1 MKKRIGLISLGI
13 VLALSMGACG
23 KKEAPPQKGEGME
36 ALKEKLNETKNDIES
51 DTSSE
56 SMEDDGD
63 EYEPEKKKETSGK
76 YYKTNEEVV
85 MFESEAT
92 IEETLIADESGVKIT
107 AKSLYYDDYE
117 PKITFEIENNSDE
130 AILVRSSSTNDNG
143 NAINGYMVDAL
154 FMSEDIEPGKK
165 SKTSM
170 YIDSDE
176 LMRLG
181 IKDIAEISLFFE
193 VDDADY
199 QTIFT
204 CNKTIE
210 TSIADSYDY
219 SKESY
224 SDAVQNEYVA
234 DYLMYDLEYYADDV
248 AYDNEGVQIVSEA
261 MADEDFEGNTLLL
274 EFANNSDQKKNIA
287 ISDIEINGVA
297 VYGYT
302 WTYRALLP
310 GKKSVDDISFDY
322 IIDEEFIKELG
333 IKEIG
338 SIAFNVALEDPETE
352 ELGEGKRVEIVLPD
366 KSSDAD
372 IKGEEVLNENGIKLI
387 SVGMMENPGDYDDD
401 INMLFLVENN
411 TDKTVYASTN
421 YGDSSVNDYMGTI
434 YCSDIKILPGGK
446 GFLNAYIS
454 ESDMEEFEIGSIDD
468 IEKVELA
475 FTVID
480 TEWNDIVESTV
491 TLEY

>member
-63 EYEPEKKKETSGK
+63 EYESEKKKETSGK

-92 IEETLIADESGVKIT
+92 IEETVIADESDVKIT

-130 AILVRSSSTNDNG
+130 AILVRSISTNDNG

-224 SDAVQNEYVA
+224 SNAVQNEYVA
-234 DYLMYDLEYYADDV
+234 DYLQYDLESHRIPVDGSWKYMRVNGMSVLGID
-248 AYDNEGVQIVSEA
+248 
-261 MADEDFEGNTLLL
+261 L
-274 EFANNSDQKKNIA
+274 EKNQK
-287 ISDIEINGVA
+287 
-297 VYGYT
+297 
-302 WTYRALLP
+302 AL
-310 GKKSVDDISFDY
+310 K
-322 IIDEEFIKELG
+322 EFI
-333 IKEIG
+333 
-338 SIAFNVALEDPETE
+338 AQ
-352 ELGEGKRVEIVLPD
+352 
-366 KSSDAD
+366 
-372 IKGEEVLNENGIKLI
+372 
-387 SVGMMENPGDYDDD
+387 
-401 INMLFLVENN
+401 
-411 TDKTVYASTN
+411 
-421 YGDSSVNDYMGTI
+421 
-434 YCSDIKILPGGK
+434 
-446 GFLNAYIS
+446 
-454 ESDMEEFEIGSIDD
+454 
-468 IEKVELA
+468 
-475 FTVID
+475 
-480 TEWNDIVESTV
+480 
-491 TLEY
+491 

>member
-13 VLALSMGACG
+13 VLALSIGACG
-23 KKEAPPQKGEGME
+23 KKEAPPQKGESME

-92 IEETLIADESGVKIT
+92 IEETVIADESGVKIT
-107 AKSLYYDDYE
+107 AKGLYYDDYE

-130 AILVRSSSTNDNG
+130 AILVRSISTNDNG

-248 AYDNEGVQIVSEA
+248 VYDNEGVQIRC
-261 MADEDFEGNTLLL
+261 G
-274 EFANNSDQKKNIA
+274 
-287 ISDIEINGVA
+287 
-297 VYGYT
+297 
-302 WTYRALLP
+302 
-310 GKKSVDDISFDY
+310 
-322 IIDEEFIKELG
+322 
-333 IKEIG
+333 
-338 SIAFNVALEDPETE
+338 
-352 ELGEGKRVEIVLPD
+352 
-366 KSSDAD
+366 
-372 IKGEEVLNENGIKLI
+372 
-387 SVGMMENPGDYDDD
+387 
-401 INMLFLVENN
+401 
-411 TDKTVYASTN
+411 
-421 YGDSSVNDYMGTI
+421 
-434 YCSDIKILPGGK
+434 
-446 GFLNAYIS
+446 
-454 ESDMEEFEIGSIDD
+454 
-468 IEKVELA
+468 
-475 FTVID
+475 
-480 TEWNDIVESTV
+480 
-491 TLEY
+491 